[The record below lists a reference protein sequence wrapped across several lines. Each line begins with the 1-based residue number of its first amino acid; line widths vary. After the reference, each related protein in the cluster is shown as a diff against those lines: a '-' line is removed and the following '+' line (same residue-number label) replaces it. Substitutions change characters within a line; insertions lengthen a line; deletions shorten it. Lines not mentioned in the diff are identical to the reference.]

1 MISSN
6 VYVVLNRNFYSNVN
20 VLGRFYK
27 HFLAS
32 LFDIFLKPD
41 SKQKYLQVQQR
52 QLSEGFIFAICQF
65 KDLFCNICVNA

>member
-6 VYVVLNRNFYSNVN
+6 VYVVLNRNFYSNVI

-41 SKQKYLQVQQR
+41 SNQNYLQVQQR
-52 QLSEGFIFAICQF
+52 QL
-65 KDLFCNICVNA
+65 